1 MNLLILI
8 FIIAIAIAIL
18 SNDKTVEHFDYRT
31 GSESFKQP
39 HISISKRDDAIS
51 LLIN

>member
-8 FIIAIAIAIL
+8 FIIAIAIL
-18 SNDKTVEHFDYRT
+18 SLDKTVEQFDYRA

-39 HISISKRDDAIS
+39 HIPISKRDDAIS

>member
-8 FIIAIAIAIL
+8 FIIAIGIL
-18 SNDKTVEHFDYRT
+18 SLDKTVEHFDYRA

-39 HISISKRDDAIS
+39 HNTISQREDAIS
-51 LLIN
+51 MLIN